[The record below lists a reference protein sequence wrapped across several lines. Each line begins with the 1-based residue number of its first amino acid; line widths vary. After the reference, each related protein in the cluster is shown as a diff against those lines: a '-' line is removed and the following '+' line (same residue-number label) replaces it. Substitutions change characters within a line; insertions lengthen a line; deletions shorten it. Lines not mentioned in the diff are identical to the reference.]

1 MSSSILAGCS
11 CQWLTT
17 LLTLQGGYIVLCCW
31 LERDF
36 MMHDRDSG
44 TGMYS
49 TPSPNVPVQQL
60 LLTSFPANQPAHSSY
75 ALNRGIA
82 LPATS
87 VAFWTE
93 DDDLNGTFPLLQ
105 AYSAPAIVPLP
116 IPDFS
121 MPFNVAC
128 FTSIALS
135 IIFASVLSVLLSD
148 G

>member
-1 MSSSILAGCS
+1 
-11 CQWLTT
+11 
-17 LLTLQGGYIVLCCW
+17 
-31 LERDF
+31 
-36 MMHDRDSG
+36 MHDRDLG

-49 TPSPNVPVQQL
+49 TPSPSMLVQQL
-60 LLTSFPANQPAHSSY
+60 LIVSFPVNQPAYSSY
-75 ALNRGIA
+75 ASGRGIA
-82 LPATS
+82 LPSAS

-93 DDDLNGTFPLLQ
+93 DDDPDGTSSLLQ
-105 AYSAPAIVPLP
+105 AYSTPAIVPLP

-135 IIFASVLSVLLSD
+135 IVFASVLSVLLSY